1 MKSTYE
7 TPTTAAEPAAA
18 DSHTDDV
25 DDHEVAVHDG
35 VDNGPRDAVPAAPT
49 WSPVRLAVA
58 LALVVAVALAT
69 LIGWLGLG
77 AYHAHQAQQKRD
89 LFVQA
94 GRQGALNLTTID
106 WQHADTDAQRIL
118 DSATGTF
125 YDDFSKREQPFIEI
139 VKKAQSKSTG
149 TITEAGVE
157 SETGD
162 DAQVLVAV
170 SVQTSNIGAAQQ
182 EPQAWRLRISVAK
195 VGDEVKVSN
204 VVFVP

>member
-1 MKSTYE
+1 MESTYD
-7 TPTTAAEPAAA
+7 TPTAAAEPTAA
-18 DSHTDDV
+18 DTDAEDV
-25 DDHEVAVHDG
+25 DGHDPTVHD
-35 VDNGPRDAVPAAPT
+35 NGRDAVPAAPT
-49 WSPVRLAVA
+49 WSPVRLAVV
-58 LALVVAVALAT
+58 LAVVVAVALAALT
-69 LIGWLGLG
+69 GWLGYG
-77 AYHAHQAQQKRD
+77 VYQAHRAQQQRD

-94 GRQGALNLTTID
+94 ARQGALNLTTID
-106 WQHADTDAQRIL
+106 WEHADSDAQRIL

-162 DAQVLVAV
+162 DAQLLVAV
-170 SVQTSNIGAAQQ
+170 SVQTSNIGAPQQ